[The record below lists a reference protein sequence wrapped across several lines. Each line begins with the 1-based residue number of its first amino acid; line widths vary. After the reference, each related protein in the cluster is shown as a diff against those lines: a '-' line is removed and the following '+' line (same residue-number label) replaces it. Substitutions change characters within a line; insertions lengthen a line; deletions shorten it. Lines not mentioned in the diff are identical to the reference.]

1 MMKFVSLILRVSLV
15 FAVSFLLLI
24 PPVHAAIFTS
34 VNTTSRV
41 ELVSTQSD
49 ITAIRQPIL
58 PHSTPSSPPENWECN
73 CHTCMQAR
81 LLLLGKLPL
90 TSLI

>member
-1 MMKFVSLILRVSLV
+1 MKLVLLILRVSLT
-15 FAVSFLLLI
+15 FIASFLLLI
-24 PPVHAAIFTS
+24 TPVNAQILTP

-41 ELVSTQSD
+41 ELVSSQSD
-49 ITAIRQPIL
+49 ITVIQPPL
-58 PHSTPSSPPENWECN
+58 SHSSPSSQSENRECN

>member
-1 MMKFVSLILRVSLV
+1 MTKFVSLILRVSLTCI
-15 FAVSFLLLI
+15 ASFLLLI
-24 PPVHAAIFTS
+24 TPVNAQILTP

-41 ELVSTQSD
+41 ELVSSQSD
-49 ITAIRQPIL
+49 ITAIQPPL
-58 PHSTPSSPPENWECN
+58 SHSSPSSQLENRECN

>member
-1 MMKFVSLILRVSLV
+1 MKFVSLILRVSLTLI
-15 FAVSFLLLI
+15 ASFLLLI
-24 PPVHAAIFTS
+24 PPVNAQLLTP

-41 ELVSTQSD
+41 ELVSSQSD
-49 ITAIRQPIL
+49 ITAIQPPL
-58 PHSTPSSPPENWECN
+58 SHSSPSSQSENWECN